1 MRHRKTSIN
10 DIERP
15 SQGEIQ
21 KFCSLIQSH
30 WTEQQ
35 KDDRR
40 CSGNGDAA
48 AWSVPQFLV
57 HHSESVTCGKGRTI
71 VYRRID

>member
-1 MRHRKTSIN
+1 MERKACIN
-10 DIERP
+10 DVERP
-15 SQGEIQ
+15 SVVEIETL
-21 KFCSLIQSH
+21 CRSIQSQ

-40 CSGNGDAA
+40 CAQKGDAA

-57 HHSESVTCGKGRTI
+57 HHSESVTYGKGRTI